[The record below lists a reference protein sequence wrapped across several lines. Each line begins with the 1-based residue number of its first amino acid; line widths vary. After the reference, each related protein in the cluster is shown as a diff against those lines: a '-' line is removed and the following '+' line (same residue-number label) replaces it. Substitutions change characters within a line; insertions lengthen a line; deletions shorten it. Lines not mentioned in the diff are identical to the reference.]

1 MRKIFLALLILAA
14 ASTYANAQQVKRV
27 GDLVFDDVTLKRN
40 GERMNVSIQMDLTR
54 LNVRTRRSVHIV
66 PVLINGTDSLELS
79 PVGVYSNGRYVSYLR
94 HGKSVFED
102 LGERVYREEEVPA
115 IIDYQTSVPY
125 ADWMDGSYI
134 YVSRKTYGCCMK
146 MKDQQRGV
154 LADYSVPKF
163 EPLLVYMDVP
173 ERVTVSVT
181 KELYGAAYINY
192 GLSRTDVRPDYRQNR
207 DELAKILATI
217 DSVKNVNGVTVKK
230 IYLRGYASPESPYEN
245 NERLAR
251 ERTETL
257 RQYIMSQYSF
267 DENIIE
273 TSYDPEN
280 WEGLRAYVE
289 ASYLPYKKQILAV
302 IDGSRDPDTKEWI
315 IKSKYQDDYQFMVK
329 TYYPLLRKTDY
340 RIVYTIDEDKDALSA
355 NPQDEACNLN
365 AANDAIAEGRYRDA
379 RRHLLLAGDT
389 EESIYTWGVDYLA
402 VGDYVRARSY
412 LKEARALGIIEASAM
427 LRQCNAL
434 EEFYEGK

>member
-1 MRKIFLALLILAA
+1 MRKFFLTLLILAA
-14 ASTYANAQQVKRV
+14 ASTFANAQQQVRRV
-27 GDLVFDDVTLKRN
+27 GDLVFDDVTLKRT

-54 LNVRTRRSVHIV
+54 LNVRTRRSVHII
-66 PVLINGTDSLELS
+66 PVLINGKDSLELS

-102 LGERVYREEEVPA
+102 LGEKVYREEEAPSV
-115 IIDYQTSVPY
+115 IDYQTTVPY

-154 LADYSVPKF
+154 LADYTVPKF

-173 ERVTVSVT
+173 ERVTVTVT

-192 GLSRTDVRPDYRQNR
+192 GLSRTDILPDYRQNR
-207 DELAKILATI
+207 DELAKILSTI

-230 IYLRGYASPESPYEN
+230 IYLHGYASPESPFEN

-251 ERTETL
+251 ERTLAL
-257 RQYIMSQYSF
+257 RDYIMKQYSF
-267 DENIIE
+267 DEGIIE

-280 WEGLRAYVE
+280 WDGLRAYVE
-289 ASYLPYKKQILAV
+289 ASYLPHKRQILAV

-315 IKSKYQDDYQFMVK
+315 IKSKYQDDYKFMVK

-340 RIVYTIDEDKDALSA
+340 RIVYTVDEGAMSA
-355 NPQDEACNLN
+355 DPHDSACNLN

-389 EESIYTWGVDYLA
+389 EESIYAWGVYYLG

-412 LKEARALGIIEASAM
+412 LKEARALGILEASAM
-427 LRQCNAL
+427 LRQCDAL
-434 EEFYEGK
+434 EEFYDGK